1 MRQTDLQRARAA
13 ARGNGR
19 AAVTQPARV
28 LIADDHAP
36 TRAVLRAAVQQS
48 GRFSVC
54 AEVADG
60 PAAVQAAVRE
70 LPDLC
75 LLDAGM
81 PGGGIAATR
90 EITSRLPETKVVI
103 VTAFVEGDDF
113 LQALAAGAVGYLP
126 KAAVAADRLG
136 RALEAVLRGE
146 AAIPRALVTRL
157 AGEFRDHWPRRR
169 TVVSEAGHD
178 LTSREWEVLDLLR
191 QGLSTREISERLFVS
206 RATVRSHAAA
216 ILRKLQLPDREA
228 LRMLGEG

>member
-1 MRQTDLQRARAA
+1 MRQTDLERARAA

-19 AAVTQPARV
+19 AAATQPARV

-60 PAAVQAAVRE
+60 PAAVQA

-75 LLDAGM
+75 LLDVGM

-113 LQALAAGAVGYLP
+113 L
-126 KAAVAADRLG
+126 
-136 RALEAVLRGE
+136 
-146 AAIPRALVTRL
+146 
-157 AGEFRDHWPRRR
+157 
-169 TVVSEAGHD
+169 
-178 LTSREWEVLDLLR
+178 
-191 QGLSTREISERLFVS
+191 
-206 RATVRSHAAA
+206 
-216 ILRKLQLPDREA
+216 
-228 LRMLGEG
+228 